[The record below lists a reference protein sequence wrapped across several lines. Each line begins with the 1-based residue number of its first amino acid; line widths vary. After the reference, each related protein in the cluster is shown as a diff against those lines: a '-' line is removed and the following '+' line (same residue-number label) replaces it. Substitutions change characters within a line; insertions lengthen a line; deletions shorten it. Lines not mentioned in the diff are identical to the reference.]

1 MVAVYERWERWEMNW
16 LWFVSEFLRKVR
28 YEMRFGELSR
38 APLKLLRLEL
48 CEHSAECE
56 WLARESDPWD
66 RELPVGIREQNQ
78 TFQALH
84 DAIAI
89 RELLF
94 SSIPE
99 IRLAEVCVYRQSPP
113 DSRELIITG
122 SVNREDAPPPRV
134 SSLVMRAKLYGLN
147 FRLEEEA
154 LGRLDRDLEAPIFAI
169 ASHHGEA

>member
-1 MVAVYERWERWEMNW
+1 MKW
-16 LWFVSEFLRKVR
+16 LWLASEFVRKVR

-38 APLKLLRLEL
+38 APLTLLRVEL
-48 CEHSAECE
+48 CEHTAQCE
-56 WLARESDPWD
+56 WLARASDPWD
-66 RELPVGIREQNQ
+66 CDLPAETREQNQ
-78 TFQALH
+78 TYQVLH

-89 RELLF
+89 RHLLF

-99 IRLAEVCVYRQSPP
+99 IRSAALSVYRQTES

-134 SSLVMRAKLYGLN
+134 SSLVMRAKLYGLK

-154 LGRLDRDLEAPIFAI
+154 LGRLDRDPEATIFAME
-169 ASHHGEA
+169 SCHGEA